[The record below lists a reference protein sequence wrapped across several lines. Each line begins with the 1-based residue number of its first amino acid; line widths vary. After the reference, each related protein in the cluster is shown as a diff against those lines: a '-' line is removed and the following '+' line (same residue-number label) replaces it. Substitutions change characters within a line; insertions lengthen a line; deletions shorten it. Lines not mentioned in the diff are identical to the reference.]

1 MSGFAGLAIVAA
13 GLASGVPLGLWAC
26 RRDPGPLAGRR
37 ARAHADRALLRLART
52 GCARTDQCP
61 TCSDLTER
69 AQETH
74 Q

>member
-1 MSGFAGLAIVAA
+1 MSGPAGLAAVAA
-13 GLASGVPLGLWAC
+13 VLASGMPLGLWAC

-37 ARAHADRALLRLART
+37 DRARADRALLRLART
-52 GCARTDQCP
+52 GCARPDQCP
-61 TCSDLTER
+61 TCSALTER

>member
-1 MSGFAGLAIVAA
+1 MSSLAGLAIVAA
-13 GLASGVPLGLWAC
+13 VLASGVPLGLWAC

-37 ARAHADRALLRLART
+37 ARADRALLRLART
-52 GCARTDQCP
+52 GCARPDQCP
-61 TCSDLTER
+61 TCSALTER

>member
-1 MSGFAGLAIVAA
+1 VSSLAGLATVAA
-13 GLASGVPLGLWAC
+13 VLASGVPLGLWAC

-37 ARAHADRALLRLART
+37 ARVRADRALLRLART
-52 GCARTDQCP
+52 GCARPDQCP
-61 TCSDLTER
+61 TCSALTER